1 MTAAR
6 TAGTKPESAPIA
18 APGLSGYR
26 GKFVV
31 IKIGGSD
38 EAASTSI
45 FEDIARLRAEG
56 VKVVVVHGGG
66 KALSHWL
73 KLAGHQTRFVD
84 GLRVTDSETLE
95 VAVMVFAGKVNKEIV
110 SRFAKL
116 GMRAVG
122 ISGVDG
128 GLVVV
133 EPETHPPGL
142 GLVGRIVA
150 LDTLLLDRLVESEM
164 VPVVAPI
171 AADRNGQMFNVNAD
185 TIASEIAAALGAASL
200 VFVTDVRGVLDA
212 SGEPIEKVTPPIA
225 RQLRQEGTI
234 SGGMIP
240 KIDAALAPLG
250 SVGET
255 HVVDGSTPHVLI
267 DQLGGPNRPGTR
279 FALQ

>member
-6 TAGTKPESAPIA
+6 TAGTKLESAPIA
-18 APGLSGYR
+18 ALGLSGYR

-31 IKIGGSD
+31 VKIGGSD
-38 EAASTSI
+38 EAASASI
-45 FEDIARLRAEG
+45 FQDIARLRAEG

-84 GLRVTDSETLE
+84 GLRVTDAETLE

-116 GMRAVG
+116 GLRAVG

-128 GLVVV
+128 GLVLV

-150 LDTLLLDRLVESEM
+150 VDTLLLDRLVESEM
-164 VPVVAPI
+164 VPVVAPV
-171 AADRNGQMFNVNAD
+171 AADRNGQMYNVNAD
-185 TIASEIAAALGAASL
+185 TVAAEIAGALGAASL
-200 VFVTDVRGVLDA
+200 
-212 SGEPIEKVTPPIA
+212 
-225 RQLRQEGTI
+225 
-234 SGGMIP
+234 
-240 KIDAALAPLG
+240 
-250 SVGET
+250 
-255 HVVDGSTPHVLI
+255 
-267 DQLGGPNRPGTR
+267 
-279 FALQ
+279 

>member
-1 MTAAR
+1 MTATQPVR
-6 TAGTKPESAPIA
+6 TKLESAPIA
-18 APGLSGYR
+18 VPGLSGYR

-38 EAASTSI
+38 EAASASI
-45 FEDIARLRAEG
+45 FEDIDRLRTEG

-84 GLRVTDSETLE
+84 GLRVTDAETLE

-110 SRFAKL
+110 SRFARL
-116 GMRAVG
+116 GLRAVG

-128 GLVVV
+128 GLVLV

-150 LDTLLLDRLVESEM
+150 VKTLLLDRLVESEM

-171 AADRNGQMFNVNAD
+171 AADRNGQMYNVNAD
-185 TIASEIAAALGAASL
+185 TVASEIAAALGAAGL

-212 SGEPIEKVTPPIA
+212 SGEPIEKVTPRIA
-225 RQLRQEGTI
+225 RRLRQEGTI

-240 KIDAALAPLG
+240 KVEAALAPLG
-250 SVGET
+250 DVGET
-255 HVVDGSTPHVLI
+255 HVVDGSMPHVLI
-267 DQLGGPNRPGTR
+267 NQLGGPNRPGTR
-279 FALQ
+279 FALR

>member
-1 MTAAR
+1 MTDAQSTGA
-6 TAGTKPESAPIA
+6 KLESAPFA
-18 APGLSGYR
+18 DPGLSGYR

-38 EAASTSI
+38 EAASASI

-56 VKVVVVHGGG
+56 VKAVVVHGGG

-84 GLRVTDSETLE
+84 GLRVTDAETLE

-116 GMRAVG
+116 GLRAVG
-122 ISGVDG
+122 ISGVDS
-128 GLVVV
+128 GLVLV

-142 GLVGRIVA
+142 GLVGKIIAV
-150 LDTLLLDRLVESEM
+150 DTLLLDRLVESEM

-171 AADRNGQMFNVNAD
+171 AADRDGQMYNVNAD
-185 TIASEIAAALGAASL
+185 TVAAEIAAALGAASL
-200 VFVTDVRGVLDA
+200 VFVTDVPGVLDT
-212 SGEPIEKVTPPIA
+212 SGRPIEKVTPRIA

-240 KIDAALAPLG
+240 KVEAALAPLG
-250 SVGET
+250 SVVET
-255 HVVDGSTPHVLI
+255 HVVDGSTPYVLI
-267 DQLGGPNRPGTR
+267 DQLGGSNRPGTR
-279 FALQ
+279 FALR